1 MAPVSTILFAAL
13 LAGASASRLAPKK
26 EASPGFSKMKLTPKT
41 AAKFDKL
48 EKLNMHASW
57 NNQPKAPEH
66 ITTSAT
72 SKVRQHFQ
80 SLDLGMIPFVK
91 KGGCHKKLSSKKLG
105 WQTKKA
111 AKLLAKSSK
120 VSKAAEHPGRE
131 SFSVPGAGTTQK
143 LADNGLSE
151 TGTVGGEEPFVTV
164 LKDGYFEVGCFTD
177 AMNEFG
183 DKFGDEKDKYGAIA
197 GDTSIVRYSEIVL
210 KEKQVA
216 MTPTVCFEFCRSIED
231 MVFFGIS
238 NGRDCYCTPYY
249 KPAQG
254 DDKKCDSTCEGDETL
269 MCGNQK
275 KSTIWEMHLC
285 ADTAKDLEDAMTAA
299 KEALDFFFEQAVL
312 STDLAKKTTAAGA
325 SLEKTAGLA
334 GSPVGADMGMKAKQS
349 TKDLGQT
356 YKVGDKM
363 YDELLAAYEIGDGL
377 KGEDFTDA
385 TKTTEAEH
393 ATAKMKELTGPVLGE
408 AQSMYALVKLT
419 YPGAASLLGDEPE
432 KGDGAAEAL
441 AGDMPFDYRVAS
453 YAMDPLFPAGL
464 SACKGPIIGNPVFGL
479 DVTDCGKACSG
490 TVYPDKCVGFSH
502 YSTDDG
508 DLCFML
514 SDVSELMTFEC
525 PDAPKACIPKS
536 NEAAEHCTP
545 SAACYIKM
553 SEISTGYKPK
563 ADWQK
568 TSRCFA
574 EPATKGL
581 TAYEMPSLGGTASLL
596 GKDELKAA
604 P

>member
-1 MAPVSTILFAAL
+1 
-13 LAGASASRLAPKK
+13 
-26 EASPGFSKMKLTPKT
+26 
-41 AAKFDKL
+41 
-48 EKLNMHASW
+48 
-57 NNQPKAPEH
+57 
-66 ITTSAT
+66 
-72 SKVRQHFQ
+72 
-80 SLDLGMIPFVK
+80 MIPFFK
-91 KGGCHKKLSSKKLG
+91 KGGCHKKIAASKLG
-105 WQTKKA
+105 WKTKKA
-111 AKLLAKSSK
+111 AKLLATKSN
-120 VSKAAEHPGRE
+120 VSRVQEHPGRE

-183 DKFGDEKDKYGAIA
+183 DKFGDEKDKYGKMS
-197 GDTSIVRYSEIVL
+197 GDTSIVRYTEIVL

-249 KPAQG
+249 KPAAG

-312 STDLAKKTTAAGA
+312 STDLAKKTVAAGA
-325 SLEKTAGLA
+325 DLEKTGGLA
-334 GSPVGADMGMKAKQS
+334 GSPVAADMGMIAKQS
-349 TKDLGQT
+349 TKELGQT
-356 YKVGDKM
+356 YQAGDKM
-363 YDELLAAYEIGDGL
+363 YNELLAAYEIGDGL

-385 TKTTEAEH
+385 SKTTEAEH
-393 ATAKMKELTGPVLGE
+393 AIAKMKELTGPVLGE
-408 AQSMYALVKLT
+408 AESMYALVKLT

-432 KGDGAAEAL
+432 KGDGAAAAL
-441 AGDMPFDYRVAS
+441 AGEMPFDYRVAS
-453 YAMDPLFPAGL
+453 YAMDPLFPSGL
-464 SACKGPIIGNPVFGL
+464 SACEGPIVGNPVFGL

-514 SDVSELMTFEC
+514 SDVEELQTFDC

-536 NEAAEHCTP
+536 NEAADSCTP

-553 SEISTGYKPK
+553 SEISTGYIPK
-563 ADWQK
+563 ADWKK

-574 EPATKGL
+574 EPATSSAE
-581 TAYEMPSLGGTASLL
+581 AYEAPDKSGTV
-596 GKDELKAA
+596 
-604 P
+604 

>member
-1 MAPVSTILFAAL
+1 M
-13 LAGASASRLAPKK
+13 
-26 EASPGFSKMKLTPKT
+26 
-41 AAKFDKL
+41 
-48 EKLNMHASW
+48 NMHASW

-66 ITTSAT
+66 IKASAT
-72 SKVRQHFQ
+72 SKVHQHFQ
-80 SLDLGMIPFVK
+80 SLDLGVIPFIQ
-91 KGGCHKKLSSKKLG
+91 KGGCRKKIAMSKLG
-105 WQTKKA
+105 WSPKKA

-120 VSKAAEHPGRE
+120 VSKVQEHPGRE

-151 TGTVGGEEPFVTV
+151 TGNVAGTEPFVTV

-183 DKFGDEKDKYGAIA
+183 DKFGDEKDKYGKMV

-216 MTPTVCFEFCRSIED
+216 MTPTVCFDFCRSVED

-249 KPAQG
+249 KPAAG
-254 DDKKCDSTCEGDETL
+254 DDKKCDSPCEGDETL

-275 KSTIWEMHLC
+275 KSAIWEMHLC
-285 ADTAKDLEDAMTAA
+285 ADTAKDLEEAMTGA
-299 KEALDFFFEQAVL
+299 KEALEFFFEQAVL
-312 STDLAKKTTAAGA
+312 STDLAKKTSDAGQT
-325 SLEKTAGLA
+325 LQKKGGLA
-334 GSPVGADMGMKAKQS
+334 GSPVAADMGLKATQS
-349 TKDLGQT
+349 TKALSQQ
-356 YKVGDKM
+356 YMVGYKM
-363 YDELLAAYEIGDGL
+363 YNQLLAAYEIGDGL

-408 AQSMYALVKLT
+408 AESMFATVKLT

-432 KGDGAAEAL
+432 KGDGAAVAL
-441 AGDMPFDYRVAS
+441 AGEMPFDYRVAS
-453 YAMDPLFPAGL
+453 YALEPTFPAGM
-464 SACKGPIIGNPVFGL
+464 SACKGPIIGKPVFGL
-479 DVTDCGKACSG
+479 DVAGCGKACSG

-502 YSTDDG
+502 YSTSDG

-514 SDVSELMTFEC
+514 SDVEELMTFEC
-525 PDAPKACIPKS
+525 PDAPEACIPKG
-536 NEAAEHCTP
+536 NQAEDAGVVEPAEHCTP

-553 SEISTGYKPK
+553 SEISTGYIPK
-563 ADWQK
+563 AEWKK

-574 EPATKGL
+574 EPATSSFSE
-581 TAYEMPSLGGTASLL
+581 YSMPSLGGTASLL

>member
-1 MAPVSTILFAAL
+1 
-13 LAGASASRLAPKK
+13 
-26 EASPGFSKMKLTPKT
+26 MKLTPKT
-41 AAKFDKL
+41 AAKFARM
-48 EKLNMHASW
+48 EKLNMHVGW

-66 ITTSAT
+66 IKVSAT
-72 SKVRQHFQ
+72 TKVKNHFQ
-80 SLDLGMIPFVK
+80 ALDLGMIPFIK
-91 KGGCHKKLSSKKLG
+91 KGGCHKKLSAKKLG
-105 WQTKKA
+105 WQTKKV
-111 AKLLAKSSK
+111 AKLLATSSNVSK
-120 VSKAAEHPGRE
+120 VQEHPGRE

-151 TGTVGGEEPFVTV
+151 TGTIGGEEPYVTV

-183 DKFGDEKDKYGAIA
+183 DKFGDEKDKYGAIV
-197 GDTSIVRYSEIVL
+197 GDTSIVRYTEIVL

-254 DDKKCDSTCEGDETL
+254 DDKKCDSVCEGDETL

-408 AQSMYALVKLT
+408 ADSMYDLVKLT
-419 YPGAASLLGDEPE
+419 YPGVASLLGDEPE

-441 AGDMPFDYRVAS
+441 AADMPFDYRVAS
-453 YAMDPLFPAGL
+453 YAFDPVFPAGL
-464 SACKGPIIGNPVFGL
+464 SACKGPIIGAPIFGL
-479 DVTDCGKACSG
+479 YVTDCGKACSG
-490 TVYPDKCVGFSH
+490 TVYPEKCVGFSH

-514 SDVSELMTFEC
+514 SDITDITTFKC
-525 PDAPKACIPKS
+525 PDAPEACIPK
-536 NEAAEHCTP
+536 N
-545 SAACYIKM
+545 
-553 SEISTGYKPK
+553 
-563 ADWQK
+563 
-568 TSRCFA
+568 
-574 EPATKGL
+574 
-581 TAYEMPSLGGTASLL
+581 
-596 GKDELKAA
+596 
-604 P
+604 

>member
-1 MAPVSTILFAAL
+1 MVSTILFVAF
-13 LAGASASRLAPKK
+13 LAGASAIRNATTQEKL
-26 EASPGFSKMKLTPKT
+26 KLTPRV
-41 AAKFDKL
+41 AAKFDKMV
-48 EKLNMHASW
+48 KMNARANW
-57 NNQPKAPEH
+57 NSKPKAPEH
-66 ITTSAT
+66 IKTSAT
-72 SKVRQHFQ
+72 AKVKQHFE
-80 SLDLGMIPFVK
+80 SLDLGVIPFFK
-91 KGGCHKKLSSKKLG
+91 KGGCRKKIAASKLG

-111 AKLLAKSSK
+111 AKLLATSSN
-120 VSKAAEHPGRE
+120 VSRVREHPGRE

-151 TGTVGGEEPFVTV
+151 MGTVAGDEPFVTV

-197 GDTSIVRYSEIVL
+197 GDTSIVRYTEIVL

-285 ADTAKDLEDAMTAA
+285 ADTAKDLEEAMTSA

-312 STDLAKKTTAAGA
+312 SSDLAKKTTKAGA
-325 SLEKTAGLA
+325 ALEKTGGLA
-334 GSPVGADMGMKAKQS
+334 GSPTAADMGMKAKQS
-349 TKDLGQT
+349 TKELGQT
-356 YKVGDKM
+356 YQIGDKM
-363 YDELLAAYEIGDGL
+363 YAELLAAYEIGDGL
-377 KGEDFTDA
+377 KGDDFTDA
-385 TKTTEAEH
+385 AKTTEAEH
-393 ATAKMKELTGPVLGE
+393 AIAKMKELTGPVLGE
-408 AQSMYALVKLT
+408 GESMYALVKLT

-453 YAMDPLFPAGL
+453 YALDPKFPSGL
-464 SACKGPIIGNPVFGL
+464 SACKGPIIGKPVFGL

-502 YSTDDG
+502 YSTSDG

-514 SDVSELMTFEC
+514 SDVEELMTFDC

-536 NEAAEHCTP
+536 NEAAESCTP

-553 SEISTGYKPK
+553 SEISTGYMPK
-563 ADWQK
+563 ADWKK

-574 EPATKGL
+574 EPATSSFS
-581 TAYEMPSLGGTASLL
+581 AYEMPSLGGTASLL

>member
-1 MAPVSTILFAAL
+1 M
-13 LAGASASRLAPKK
+13 
-26 EASPGFSKMKLTPKT
+26 
-41 AAKFDKL
+41 
-48 EKLNMHASW
+48 SW
-57 NNQPKAPEH
+57 NSKPKAPEH
-66 ITTSAT
+66 IKTSAT
-72 SKVRQHFQ
+72 AKVKQHFE
-80 SLDLGMIPFVK
+80 SLDLGVIPFFK
-91 KGGCHKKLSSKKLG
+91 KGGCRKKIAASKLG

-111 AKLLAKSSK
+111 AKLLTTRSN
-120 VSKAAEHPGRE
+120 VSRVREHPGRE
-131 SFSVPGAGTTQK
+131 SFSIPGAGATQK

-151 TGTVGGEEPFVTV
+151 MGTVGGEEPFVTV
-164 LKDGYFEVGCFTD
+164 LKDGFFEVGCFTD

-183 DKFGDEKDKYGAIA
+183 DKFGDESDKYGAIA
-197 GDTSIVRYSEIVL
+197 GDTSIVRYTEIVL

-249 KPAQG
+249 KPAAG
-254 DDKKCDSTCEGDETL
+254 DDKKCDFPCEGDETL
-269 MCGNQK
+269 FCGNQK

-285 ADTAKDLEDAMTAA
+285 ADTAKDLEDAMTGA

-312 STDLAKKTTAAGA
+312 SNDLAKKTTEAGA
-325 SLEKTAGLA
+325 DLEKTGGLA
-334 GSPVGADMGMKAKQS
+334 GSPVAADMGMIAKQS
-349 TKDLGQT
+349 TKELGQT
-356 YKVGDKM
+356 YQTGDRM
-363 YDELLAAYEIGDGL
+363 YAELLAAYEIGDGL

-408 AQSMYALVKLT
+408 ADAMYALVKLT

-453 YAMDPLFPAGL
+453 YALEPTFPAGM
-464 SACKGPIIGNPVFGL
+464 SACKGPIIGKPVFGL
-479 DVTDCGKACSG
+479 DVAGCGKACSG
-490 TVYPDKCVGFSH
+490 TVYRDKCVGFSH
-502 YSTDDG
+502 YSTSDG

-514 SDVSELMTFEC
+514 SDVEELMTFSC
-525 PDAPKACIPKS
+525 PDAPEACIPKS
-536 NEAAEHCTP
+536 NEAPDYCTP

-563 ADWQK
+563 ADWEK

-574 EPATKGL
+574 EPGTSSFS
-581 TAYEMPSLGGTASLL
+581 AYEMPSLGGTADLL
-596 GKDELKAA
+596 GKDSLKAA

>member
-1 MAPVSTILFAAL
+1 MFQKLLFVAL
-13 LAGASASRLAPKK
+13 LAGASALRNAT
-26 EASPGFSKMKLTPKT
+26 GSKMKLTPKV
-41 AAKFDKL
+41 AAKFDKMV
-48 EKLNMHASW
+48 KMNARASW
-57 NNQPKAPEH
+57 NSKPKAPEH
-66 ITTSAT
+66 IKTSAT
-72 SKVRQHFQ
+72 SKVKQHFQ
-80 SLDLGMIPFVK
+80 SLDLGMMPFFK
-91 KGGCHKKLSSKKLG
+91 KGGCHKKIAMSKLG
-105 WQTKKA
+105 WQKTKKA
-111 AKLLAKSSK
+111 AKLLSTKSN
-120 VSKAAEHPGRE
+120 VSRTQEHPGRE

-151 TGTVGGEEPFVTV
+151 MGTVADSEPFVTV

-197 GDTSIVRYSEIVL
+197 GDTSIVRYTEIVL

-216 MTPTVCFEFCRSIED
+216 MTPTVCFEFCRSLED

-285 ADTAKDLEDAMTAA
+285 ADTAKDLEESMTAA

-312 STDLAKKTTAAGA
+312 SNDLAEKTTKAGA
-325 SLEKTAGLA
+325 ALEKTGGLA
-334 GSPVGADMGMKAKQS
+334 GSPVAADMGMKAKQS
-349 TKDLGQT
+349 TKELGQT
-356 YKVGDKM
+356 YQVGDKM
-363 YDELLAAYEIGDGL
+363 YAALLAAYEIGDSL
-377 KGEDFTDA
+377 KSEDFTDA

-393 ATAKMKELTGPVLGE
+393 AIAKMKELTGPVLGE
-408 AQSMYALVKLT
+408 AESMYALVKLT

-441 AGDMPFDYRVAS
+441 AGEMPFDYRVAS
-453 YAMDPLFPAGL
+453 YALDPLFPAGL
-464 SACKGPIIGNPVFGL
+464 SACKGPIIGKPVFGL
-479 DVTDCGKACSG
+479 DVTGCGKACSG

-514 SDVSELMTFEC
+514 SDVKELMTFDC
-525 PDAPKACIPKS
+525 PDAPEACLPKHCTS
-536 NEAAEHCTP
+536 ETCEAADHCTP

-553 SEISTGYKPK
+553 SEISTGYIPK
-563 ADWQK
+563 ADWKK

-574 EPATKGL
+574 SPGTSSFSE
-581 TAYEMPSLGGTASLL
+581 YSMPSLGGTASLL
-596 GKDELKAA
+596 GKEELKAA